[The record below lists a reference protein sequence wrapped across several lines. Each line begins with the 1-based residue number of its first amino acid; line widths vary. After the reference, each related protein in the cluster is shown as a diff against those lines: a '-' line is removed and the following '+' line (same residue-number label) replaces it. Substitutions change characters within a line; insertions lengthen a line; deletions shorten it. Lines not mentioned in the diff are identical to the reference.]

1 MIMNIL
7 ITVSH
12 PDDET
17 VGMGGTIKKLSKNN
31 KITLCVMSDGASAQY
46 EDKKMIKIRQ
56 DSCKKAGKILGISK
70 FHFLDFPD
78 MKLDSIPH
86 VEMNKALEKIVKK
99 TNPKILYSTPYN
111 DLNKDHSL
119 VFDSC
124 SVVSRPISSKI
135 KQFICFEIGGRCKTQ
150 FNPNIYVDISKE
162 LQFKMNAFKQ
172 YKSEVNQFP
181 HPRSLKFLE
190 SLSNVRGVESGLKN
204 AEAFELIR
212 NIVD

>member
-7 ITVSH
+7 ITVAH

-99 TNPKILYSTPYN
+99 TNPKIL
-111 DLNKDHSL
+111 
-119 VFDSC
+119 
-124 SVVSRPISSKI
+124 
-135 KQFICFEIGGRCKTQ
+135 G
-150 FNPNIYVDISKE
+150 
-162 LQFKMNAFKQ
+162 
-172 YKSEVNQFP
+172 
-181 HPRSLKFLE
+181 
-190 SLSNVRGVESGLKN
+190 
-204 AEAFELIR
+204 
-212 NIVD
+212 